1 MARMHSRKKGKSGR
15 KRPKSKT
22 LPEWVKVDKAE
33 IEETIL
39 KMAREGVPPS
49 KIGLVM
55 RDKYAVPD
63 VKLILGMSLSAF
75 LRKNNAVG
83 EYPEDFL
90 ELIKRAV
97 RLRRH
102 LKKSKKDIHNTT
114 KYNHIVSKILR
125 LAKYYSRK
133 GIIPKDWKYDPEQ
146 AELLVK

>member
-75 LRKNNAVG
+75 LRKNNAAG

>member
-39 KMAREGVPPS
+39 KLAREGVSPS

-63 VKLILGMSLSAF
+63 VKLILGMPLYAF
-75 LRKNNAVG
+75 LRKNNVAG

-133 GIIPKDWKYDPEQ
+133 GVIPKGWKYDPEQ